1 MRVVCI
7 PPSLPTSPA
16 EPRLGEVWSREG
28 ALVAMATGTAF
39 LPRRR
44 RRRRPQDFRAKP
56 LPTNFS
62 SPETQPGALG
72 RPWGTL
78 GKHQPLPAGKQ
89 DLGMG
94 SSSVK
99 TLPVPSRTGRLV
111 QRPLVSPWRR
121 RTQRTGRIFI
131 GSPPFQGLSGPVDS
145 QSGCTTSQRTL
156 NTRILG
162 NHPFFLKHFSC
173 CIPQISPKGCRDP
186 LHPKARDSTSRDEG
200 ADRGGP
206 TNTDPFVARSLGIV
220 CNYFQGCTP
229 RQLLII

>member
-72 RPWGTL
+72 HPWGTL

-89 DLGMG
+89 DLEMG

-99 TLPVPSRTGRLV
+99 ALPVPSRTGRLV
-111 QRPLVSPWRR
+111 QRPLVSRWRR
-121 RTQRTGRIFI
+121 TTQRTGRIFI

-145 QSGCTTSQRTL
+145 QGGCTTSQRAL

-162 NHPFFLKHFSC
+162 NHPFFLNIFPAASPESVQRAAPQSPGVPPPVMREQTEEVPRTR
-173 CIPQISPKGCRDP
+173 IPLLPGRSGLSVII
-186 LHPKARDSTSRDEG
+186 SRD
-200 ADRGGP
+200 
-206 TNTDPFVARSLGIV
+206 ARHGN
-220 CNYFQGCTP
+220 C
-229 RQLLII
+229 